1 MIAAKAQSALEYLM
15 VIALAMGIIVPITY
29 MFFQYSSESNVQI
42 IDVQVTQIGR
52 NIIDT
57 AESVYYSGEG
67 SKIVLEI
74 NMPENVEDVSIMY
87 NRELVFNII
96 TELGETEIVFFSDID
111 ILITSDDGE
120 SECVNDGNCDLSS
133 LAGSGLKKVEIKSE
147 IDEADA
153 RNKVFIRKFVEP
165 AS

>member
-1 MIAAKAQSALEYLM
+1 MPKRAQSSLEYLM

-74 NMPENVEDVSIMY
+74 NMPENVMAVSIMK

-96 TELGETEIVFFSDID
+96 TELGETEIVFFSSVDIP
-111 ILITSDDGE
+111 ITSDDLLPA
-120 SECVNDGNCDLSS
+120 CVDNGNCVLSAIAGPGLEKIKIES
-133 LAGSGLKKVEIKSE
+133 VDDGSGGTEVIISK
-147 IDEADA
+147 
-153 RNKVFIRKFVEP
+153 P
-165 AS
+165 

>member
-74 NMPENVEDVSIMY
+74 NMPENVEDVYIIAD
-87 NRELVFNII
+87 RELVFKVI

-111 ILITSDDGE
+111 ITIAEDG
-120 SECVNDGNCDLSS
+120 DLTDI
-133 LAGSGLKKVEIKSE
+133 AGVGRKKVEIQSDGNQVL
-147 IDEADA
+147 IG
-153 RNKVFIRKFVEP
+153 KFVG
-165 AS
+165 

>member
-1 MIAAKAQSALEYLM
+1 MPKRAQSALEYLM

-74 NMPENVEDVSIMY
+74 NMPENVEDVYIIAD
-87 NRELVFNII
+87 RELVFKVI

-111 ILITSDDGE
+111 ITIAEDG
-120 SECVNDGNCDLSS
+120 DLTDI
-133 LAGSGLKKVEIKSE
+133 AGVGRKKVEIQSDGNQVL
-147 IDEADA
+147 IG
-153 RNKVFIRKFVEP
+153 KFVG
-165 AS
+165 

>member
-1 MIAAKAQSALEYLM
+1 MPKRAQSALEYLM
-15 VIALAMGIIVPITY
+15 ILALAMGIIVPITY

-74 NMPENVEDVSIMY
+74 NMPENVMAVSIMK

-96 TELGETEIVFFSDID
+96 TELGETEIVFFSSVDIP
-111 ILITSDDGE
+111 ITSDDLLAA
-120 SECVNDGNCDLSS
+120 CVDDGNCDLSS

-147 IDEADA
+147 IDEDDS
-153 RNKVFIRKFVEP
+153 NKVFIRKFVEP
-165 AS
+165 AP

>member
-1 MIAAKAQSALEYLM
+1 MPKRAQSALEYLM

-74 NMPENVEDVSIMY
+74 NMPENVEDVYIIAD
-87 NRELVFNII
+87 RELVFKVI

-111 ILITSDDGE
+111 IIIAEDG
-120 SECVNDGNCDLSS
+120 DLTDI
-133 LAGSGLKKVEIKSE
+133 AGVGRKKVEIQSDGNQVL
-147 IDEADA
+147 IG
-153 RNKVFIRKFVEP
+153 KFVG
-165 AS
+165 

>member
-15 VIALAMGIIVPITY
+15 IIALAMGIVVPITY

-74 NMPENVEDVSIMY
+74 NMPENVEDVYIIAD
-87 NRELVFNII
+87 RELVFKVI

-111 ILITSDDGE
+111 IIIAEDG
-120 SECVNDGNCDLSS
+120 DLTDI
-133 LAGSGLKKVEIKSE
+133 AGVGRKKVEIQSDGNQVL
-147 IDEADA
+147 IG
-153 RNKVFIRKFVEP
+153 KFVG
-165 AS
+165 

>member
-1 MIAAKAQSALEYLM
+1 MIAKAQSAVEYLM
-15 VIALAMGIIVPITY
+15 IIALTLGIIVPTSY
-29 MFFQYSSESNVQI
+29 LFFRYSSESNVQI
-42 IDVQVTQIGR
+42 VDVQVTRIGR

-57 AESVYYSGEG
+57 AETVYFSGES

-74 NMPENVEDVSIMY
+74 NMPENVEDVYIIAD
-87 NRELVFNII
+87 RELVFKVI

>member
-74 NMPENVEDVSIMY
+74 NMPENVEDVYIIAD
-87 NRELVFNII
+87 RELVFKVI

-111 ILITSDDGE
+111 ITIAEDG
-120 SECVNDGNCDLSS
+120 DLTDI
-133 LAGSGLKKVEIKSE
+133 AGVGRKKVEIKSE
-147 IDEADA
+147 IDEADDD

-165 AS
+165 AP